1 METAVVLVRWVQYVT
16 SFALAG
22 GALFA
27 LYALPAAG
35 PSSAAA
41 LGWPRRLLA
50 GCAALLVL
58 ASLLGLV
65 LQTAVVAGSL
75 TAALDPSTLA
85 LDPSTLASVVSEMAM
100 GAASLARAMAAVV
113 ALAVLMLARPGR
125 AAWIAASALG
135 AVAAASM
142 AWMGHGAATEGP
154 GGGLHL
160 AADIAHLAAAAVW
173 VGALVFFLGLAGV
186 SRRDARQAPTFHA
199 ALAGF
204 SGIGSGVVAVLVASG
219 LINSWFLVGPMGV
232 AALVRTP
239 YGLLL
244 LLKLVLFGAMVVLA
258 AANRFRLTPALREAL
273 VEPAPPSTA
282 VKALRRSL
290 VLELSAAMALVA
302 VVAWLGRLAPISAQ

>member
-1 METAVVLVRWVQYVT
+1 MEFAVVLLRWAQYGA
-16 SFALAG
+16 SFVLAG

-35 PSSAAA
+35 PSSAVA

-50 GCAALLVL
+50 GSAALLVL

-75 TAALDPSTLA
+75 STALDLSI
-85 LDPSTLASVVSEMAM
+85 LASVISEMAM
-100 GAASLARAMAAVV
+100 GAASLARALAAVL
-113 ALAVLMLARPGR
+113 ALHVLLLAPPGR
-125 AAWIAASALG
+125 PVWIAVAALG
-135 AVAAASM
+135 AAAAASM
-142 AWMGHGAATEGP
+142 AWMGHGAAAEGP
-154 GGGLHL
+154 GGRAHL

-173 VGALVFFLGLAGV
+173 VGALVFFVVLAGV
-186 SRRDARQAPTFHA
+186 SWRDGRQAPAFHV

-219 LINSWFLVGPMGV
+219 LVNSWFLVGPMG
-232 AALVRTP
+232 APALVRTP

-244 LLKLVLFGAMVVLA
+244 LFKLVLFGAMVALA

-273 VEPAPPSTA
+273 VEPADASTA
-282 VKALRRSL
+282 IRALRRSL
-290 VLELSAAMALVA
+290 ALELGAAAALVA

>member
-1 METAVVLVRWVQYVT
+1 M
-16 SFALAG
+16 
-22 GALFA
+22 
-27 LYALPAAG
+27 
-35 PSSAAA
+35 
-41 LGWPRRLLA
+41 
-50 GCAALLVL
+50 
-58 ASLLGLV
+58 

-75 TAALDPSTLA
+75 TAA

>member
-1 METAVVLVRWVQYVT
+1 VETAVVLVRWVQYVT

-75 TAALDPSTLA
+75 TAA

>member
-1 METAVVLVRWVQYVT
+1 METAVVLVRWAQYVT

-50 GCAALLVL
+50 GCAALLVV

-75 TAALDPSTLA
+75 SAA

-100 GAASLARAMAAVV
+100 GAASLARALAAVV
-113 ALAVLMLARPGR
+113 ALHVLLLAPPGR

>member
-1 METAVVLVRWVQYVT
+1 METAVVLVRWAQYVT
-16 SFALAG
+16 SFVLAG

-35 PSSAAA
+35 PSSAVA

-50 GCAALLVL
+50 GCAALLVV

-65 LQTAVVAGSL
+65 LQTAVVAGSFS
-75 TAALDPSTLA
+75 AALDPSILT
-85 LDPSTLASVVSEMAM
+85 SVISEMAM
-100 GAASLARAMAAVV
+100 GAASLARALAAVV
-113 ALAVLMLARPGR
+113 ALHVLLLAPPGR

-258 AANRFRLTPALREAL
+258 AANRFRLTPALRKAL
-273 VEPAPPSTA
+273 VEPSSPGTA

>member
-1 METAVVLVRWVQYVT
+1 
-16 SFALAG
+16 
-22 GALFA
+22 
-27 LYALPAAG
+27 
-35 PSSAAA
+35 
-41 LGWPRRLLA
+41 
-50 GCAALLVL
+50 
-58 ASLLGLV
+58 
-65 LQTAVVAGSL
+65 
-75 TAALDPSTLA
+75 
-85 LDPSTLASVVSEMAM
+85 
-100 GAASLARAMAAVV
+100 
-113 ALAVLMLARPGR
+113 
-125 AAWIAASALG
+125 
-135 AVAAASM
+135 
-142 AWMGHGAATEGP
+142 WMGHGAATEGP

>member
-75 TAALDPSTLA
+75 TAA

-219 LINSWFLVGPMGV
+219 LINSWFFVGPMGV

>member
-85 LDPSTLASVVSEMAM
+85 SVVSEMAM

-142 AWMGHGAATEGP
+142 AWMGHGAATEGF
-154 GGGLHL
+154 GGSLHL

>member
-1 METAVVLVRWVQYVT
+1 METAVVLVRWAQYVT
-16 SFALAG
+16 CFVLAG

-75 TAALDPSTLA
+75 TAA